1 VRAASRRARA
11 EGRAFSSLV
20 LKTLWPVP
28 RAALRGAV
36 AAAERV
42 LVAELNLGQY
52 RREVERALP
61 GVAVQ
66 GLNRVDGETIT
77 PDQILE
83 AL

>member
-1 VRAASRRARA
+1 
-11 EGRAFSSLV
+11 
-20 LKTLWPVP
+20 
-28 RAALRGAV
+28 
-36 AAAERV
+36 
-42 LVAELNLGQY
+42 
-52 RREVERALP
+52 LP